1 MAKHNLYKQAPVYA
15 PNAVP
20 SPAGW
25 RDHRTNELL
34 VAIRLN
40 MSDFDGTVAN
50 VVEEVAVVE
59 QPEVTQEAVTEP
71 EVAQEAVTEP
81 EVAVEQTEEAVTE
94 PEVAQEAVTEQTE
107 EVAETEVTEAA
118 KQTKTKNSKK

>member
-1 MAKHNLYKQAPVYA
+1 MAKHNLYKHAPVYA

-40 MSDFDGTVAN
+40 MSDFGGAV
-50 VVEEVAVVE
+50 VVEETVVE
-59 QPEVTQEAVTEP
+59 QAEVVTEQ
-71 EVAQEAVTEP
+71 VEATP
-81 EVAVEQTEEAVTE
+81 TPVEQTEEATPAPV
-94 PEVAQEAVTEQTE
+94 EQTE
-107 EVAETEVTEAA
+107 EVTEAELETEAADVEQTEEVTDQPA

>member
-1 MAKHNLYKQAPVYA
+1 MAKHNLYKQAPAYA
-15 PNAVP
+15 PNAIP

-25 RDHRTNELL
+25 RDPRTNELL
-34 VAIRLN
+34 VAIKLN
-40 MSDFDGTVAN
+40 MSDFDDAVV
-50 VVEEVAVVE
+50 VVEETVVVE
-59 QPEVTQEAVTEP
+59 QT

-81 EVAVEQTEEAVTE
+81 EVAAEQTEEVVTE

>member
-34 VAIRLN
+34 VAIKLN
-40 MSDFDGTVAN
+40 MTDFDGASYS
-50 VVEEVAVVE
+50 VVEEVVAVV
-59 QPEVTQEAVTEP
+59 QQP
-71 EVAQEAVTEP
+71 EVAQEVTSTEP
-81 EVAVEQTEEAVTE
+81 EAEVTEEVQ
-94 PEVAQEAVTEQTE
+94 PEVAEQTE
-107 EVAETEVTEAA
+107 EVTETAPEVVQQPA
-118 KQTKTKNSKK
+118 KQSKTKASAK